1 MLGWNKNLVVRD
13 LIGRLKASSFSLT
26 LSLRCRYNLP
36 LKTGFTSARGFYIII
51 SMKKVPDLPSVFV
64 KVTENERTCFY
75 QVLMFACPY
84 LFPVIKLVKLYF
96 TYFHR
101 KCQCSAVNYNA
112 PQWTKMLQSE
122 LKCSAGAEAEKRS
135 HMYYGGPDK
144 TERPDKRFS
153 ERYISYDQR
162 GEWTWYYLCGLL
174 REQMIQVS

>member
-1 MLGWNKNLVVRD
+1 MSLRPSKISLKSRTKYYHSLVTYTLNFFLSLCLVGTKIWSRD

-112 PQWTKMLQSE
+112 PQ
-122 LKCSAGAEAEKRS
+122 
-135 HMYYGGPDK
+135 
-144 TERPDKRFS
+144 
-153 ERYISYDQR
+153 
-162 GEWTWYYLCGLL
+162 
-174 REQMIQVS
+174 